1 MKKNKISKNWLLKQ
15 NKDPFFKQSKIQGF
29 RSRSAFK
36 LIEMNKKFKFLKKN
50 LSLLDLGSCPGGWS
64 QVARKEITKGKILA
78 VDIKPMEKIY
88 NVDFIKGDF
97 CEDSIYEKII
107 FYFNNKVD
115 IVLSDMAANTSGN
128 KALDSYKTGK
138 LCLNAMNLSRKILSQ
153 DGVFLSKLFMGS
165 IFEEINDEAI
175 KNFKKVIKYK
185 PLSSKK
191 ESKEIYIFCKG
202 ILKIWYIDRSYLIIM
217 LWKISY

>member
-1 MKKNKISKNWLLKQ
+1 MTKNRISKNWLQRQK
-15 NKDPFFKQSKIQGF
+15 KDPFFKQSKVLGF

-36 LIEMNKKFKFLKKN
+36 LIEINNKFKFLKKN
-50 LSLLDLGSCPGGWS
+50 SSLLDLGSCPGGWS
-64 QVARKEITKGKILA
+64 QVARKEIVEGKILA
-78 VDIKPMEKIY
+78 IDIKPMEKIN

-97 CEDSIYEKII
+97 CEDNIHEKIL

-128 KALDSYKTGK
+128 KMLDSYRTGE

-165 IFEEINDEAI
+165 IFKEINNEAI
-175 KNFKKVIKYK
+175 KNFKKVVKYK

-202 ILKIWYIDRSYLIIM
+202 IKNV
-217 LWKISY
+217 